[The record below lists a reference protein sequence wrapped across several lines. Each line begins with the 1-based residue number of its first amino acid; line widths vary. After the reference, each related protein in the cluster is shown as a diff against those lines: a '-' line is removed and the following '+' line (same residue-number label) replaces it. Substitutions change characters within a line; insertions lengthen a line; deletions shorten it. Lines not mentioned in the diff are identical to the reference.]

1 MQRHAL
7 QAIALGL
14 VALSGCGG
22 GQKQTTAHIPGGAS
36 ASTTPVQSQ
45 PSPTP
50 TAGGSAT
57 QLGHKPAIPKPSGPA
72 PKTLVVHDLVKG
84 GGQTA
89 KDGDTLTVQ
98 YVGVSYST
106 GKQFDASWDR
116 GQPFTFELGAGNVI
130 PGWDK
135 GLVGMK
141 VGGRRQLIVPPNLG
155 YGAQGQPPQI
165 QPNETLIFD
174 IDLLKIG

>member
-1 MQRHAL
+1 
-7 QAIALGL
+7 

-22 GQKQTTAHIPGGAS
+22 GGQKGSTASIPSS
-36 ASTTPVQSQ
+36 ASSSSTPVQA
-45 PSPTP
+45 PATTTAKPGGSPTK
-50 TAGGSAT
+50 
-57 QLGHKPAIPKPSGPA
+57 LGQKPSIPKPSGP
-72 PKTLVVHDLVKG
+72 PPNNLVVRDLVKG
-84 GGQTA
+84 TGQTA
-89 KDGDTLTVQ
+89 KKGDTVSVQ

-116 GQPFTFELGAGNVI
+116 GQPFQFELGAGNVI

-135 GLVGMK
+135 GVVGMK
-141 VGGRRQLIVPPNLG
+141 VGGRRQLIVPANLA
-155 YGAQGQPPQI
+155 YGAQGQPPTI